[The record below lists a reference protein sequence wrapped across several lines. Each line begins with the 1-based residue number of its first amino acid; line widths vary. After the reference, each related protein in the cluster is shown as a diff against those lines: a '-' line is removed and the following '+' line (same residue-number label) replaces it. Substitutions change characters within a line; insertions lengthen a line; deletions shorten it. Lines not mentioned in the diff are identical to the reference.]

1 MRKREAIVVRVYEWE
16 REWGMFLNVMLEQK
30 IGNFVFYTFS
40 LQVIK
45 FKKSDENNIEI
56 KQF

>member
-16 REWGMFLNVMLEQK
+16 LEWGMFLNVMLEQK
-30 IGNFVFYTFS
+30 IGNFVFYTFT